1 MAWLPPAMFGF
12 TLLIL
17 IMGYPVAFSLGGSAL
32 LFGLG
37 GYFLGQFD
45 AAFLGALPE
54 RIFGIMSNQT
64 LVAVPLFIFMG
75 VMLERSKISEDLLE
89 TLGLLFG
96 RTRGGIGISICVVGA
111 LLAASTGIVGATVVT
126 MGLISLPVMLRYK
139 YRPSFA
145 CGIIAASGTLG
156 QIIPPSIILVLLGDV
171 IGSAHQQAQLAI
183 GNFAPSAVSVGDLFL
198 GALVPGLVL
207 VLMYMIWAFVAA
219 QLVPDLAPAVP
230 QVELDVLVKG
240 ELRLKVIQVLIPPIL
255 LIIGVLGSI
264 LAGIATPT
272 EAASVG
278 SVGAILMAYKKG
290 QLTGENLRAVLKAV
304 AEINGMVFVI
314 LLGSS
319 LFSLVFRGF
328 AGDEIVGRFLVG
340 LPGGVTGAFL

>member
-96 RTRGGIGISICVVGA
+96 RTRGGIGVSICLVGA

-126 MGLISLPVMLRYK
+126 MGLISLPIMLRYK
-139 YRPSFA
+139 YDTQYA
-145 CGIIAASGTLG
+145 TGIIAASGTLG

-171 IGSAHQQAQLAI
+171 ISSAYQQAQLRL
-183 GNFAPSAVSVGDLFL
+183 GNFAPSTISVGDLFM
-198 GALVPGLVL
+198 GAVLPGLL
-207 VLMYMIWAFVAA
+207 
-219 QLVPDLAPAVP
+219 
-230 QVELDVLVKG
+230 
-240 ELRLKVIQVLIPPIL
+240 
-255 LIIGVLGSI
+255 
-264 LAGIATPT
+264 
-272 EAASVG
+272 
-278 SVGAILMAYKKG
+278 
-290 QLTGENLRAVLKAV
+290 
-304 AEINGMVFVI
+304 
-314 LLGSS
+314 
-319 LFSLVFRGF
+319 
-328 AGDEIVGRFLVG
+328 
-340 LPGGVTGAFL
+340 